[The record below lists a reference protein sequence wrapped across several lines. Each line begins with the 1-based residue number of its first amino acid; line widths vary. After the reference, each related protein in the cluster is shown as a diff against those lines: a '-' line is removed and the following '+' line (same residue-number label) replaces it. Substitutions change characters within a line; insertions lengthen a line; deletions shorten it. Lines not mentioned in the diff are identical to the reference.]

1 MMVKNHRYNLFR
13 DLAIIAIGIVVAIIL
28 VRSGLIDELLE
39 KTLGFG
45 YLTSFVAGFFFTSVF
60 TVSLSTV
67 VLGDIML
74 STPILWVAAVGAAG
88 AALGDLIL
96 FRFLRD
102 HVSAD
107 VGELLGTARR
117 HRIKKVHRLR
127 LSRFLWPLVGALIIA
142 SPLPDELGLAILGLS
157 HVKTRYFIP
166 ISYVF
171 NFIGLVI
178 VGLIARAIV

>member
-1 MMVKNHRYNLFR
+1 MAKNHRYNLFR

-28 VRSGLIDELLE
+28 VRSGLIDEILA
-39 KTLGFG
+39 KASGFG
-45 YLTSFVAGFFFTSVF
+45 FLTGFIAGFFFTSVF

-67 VLGDIML
+67 VLGNLML
-74 STPILWVAAVGAAG
+74 STSILPVAVFGAAG
-88 AALGDLIL
+88 AVLGDFVL

-107 VGELLGTARR
+107 IRELVGTARR
-117 HRIKKVHRLR
+117 HRIKKVHHLR

-142 SPLPDELGLAILGLS
+142 SPLPDELGLAILGMA

-171 NFIGLVI
+171 NFIGIVI